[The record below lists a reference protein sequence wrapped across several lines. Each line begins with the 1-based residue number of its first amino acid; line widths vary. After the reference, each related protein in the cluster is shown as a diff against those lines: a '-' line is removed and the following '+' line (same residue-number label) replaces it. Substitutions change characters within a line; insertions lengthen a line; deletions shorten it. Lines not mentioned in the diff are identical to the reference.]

1 MKNPTLRLVI
11 PEIHH
16 KMRKQGLSNK
26 NTNTKTKTK
35 TRIKTKTKTKTMTC

>member
-26 NTNTKTKTK
+26 ITKTKTK
-35 TRIKTKTKTKTMTC
+35 TRIKTKKKTMTC

>member
-26 NTNTKTKTK
+26 NTKTKTK
-35 TRIKTKTKTKTMTC
+35 TRIKTKTKTMTC

>member
-35 TRIKTKTKTKTMTC
+35 TRIKTKTKTMTC

>member
-11 PEIHH
+11 PEIQH
-16 KMRKQGLSNK
+16 KMRKQGLSNR
-26 NTNTKTKTK
+26 NTKTKTKTK

>member
-11 PEIHH
+11 PEIQH

-26 NTNTKTKTK
+26 NTKTKTK
-35 TRIKTKTKTKTMTC
+35 TRIKTKTKTKTKTMTC

>member
-26 NTNTKTKTK
+26 NTKTKTKTK
-35 TRIKTKTKTKTMTC
+35 TRIKTKTKTMTC